1 MKSKVETLA
10 SLAEEFL
17 LVAQE
22 PMQSAHTRLL
32 PSERKLLD
40 CAVMGKILKLRDT
53 QPEEKSAE
61 QSTQRKDDGG
71 DDSKSSGDDCRVR
84 ARVIRWLCSDPG
96 AKALVD
102 PFGIQVQGADISGIA
117 MDSEVEGR
125 FMSLASLVVPF
136 PLVLTQCKLPSRLI
150 LLGAEIPFL
159 NLSGSR
165 VGSVEADML
174 KIKGD
179 LYLRPGRGVEGWDG
193 FQADGCITLAGASIG
208 GDFDCT
214 GARFDGQKH
223 EGREDCGF
231 ALRAEGIKVTG
242 DVLLRNWEPADGG
255 AHMPFVADGIVC
267 LEGARIEGDLR
278 CEGGSF
284 LGAQKKEVPES
295 DSATA
300 AGRISI
306 AASRINVSGSVFL
319 GEGFRANGEVV
330 FTSAHVGGNFECG
343 KGTFEHG
350 SLPGKKP
357 VDALCM
363 DGVTIGQNLNLL
375 DCSVQGRLR
384 FSGSKIGGDLDCEGC
399 TIRGQLVAQRTVVQG
414 SWFWRGVNPTVPAEG
429 RKAAQLLEL
438 DLRDT
443 SVAGIVDN
451 EESWPQSNILTL
463 EGFKYDHF
471 SKCPKSARDRLKW
484 LALQKEFAPQP
495 YHQLAKVLKEDGDA
509 AGARKVLF
517 EMEKLRH
524 RHEMDN
530 RRSQMPIAQKGFRIW
545 LPTIWI
551 LLIRIWHWVLRKT
564 IGYGYYPARALLCL
578 VGLTL
583 AGWFIYWHAY
593 NVTMMKPT
601 DSSAYQCLQ
610 HAGYAPAYY
619 QRFHALTY
627 SLANTFPVINI
638 GKTDSW
644 QPDPNPGA
652 PVQSDVFLYFLR
664 SRLTGPGL
672 LTLFRGV
679 QIFLGW
685 LLTTLGVAAITGLT
699 RKE

>member
-1 MKSKVETLA
+1 MKSKVDTLVT
-10 SLAEEFL
+10 LAEEFL
-17 LVAQE
+17 HVTKE
-22 PMQSAHTRLL
+22 PIQSAHTRLL
-32 PSERKLLD
+32 LSERKLLD
-40 CAVMGKILKLRDT
+40 CAALGKILKLNSRDG
-53 QPEEKSAE
+53 QPDEKRAEKSQE
-61 QSTQRKDDGG
+61 RIDDGA
-71 DDSKSSGDDCRVR
+71 DDSKSTGDDCTVR
-84 ARVIRWLCSDPG
+84 ARVIRWLCSDPE

-102 PFGIQVQGADISGIA
+102 PFGIQVQGADILGID
-117 MDSEVEGR
+117 MDSEGEDR

-136 PLVLTQCKLPSRLI
+136 PVVLTKCKLPSRLI

-159 NLSGSR
+159 NLGGSR

-179 LYLRPGRGVEGWDG
+179 LYLRHG
-193 FQADGCITLAGASIG
+193 FRADGCITLAGASIG

-223 EGREDCGF
+223 EGREDFRF

-242 DVLLRNWEPADGG
+242 DVLLRKWEPLDG
-255 AHMPFVADGIVC
+255 APPRPFVADGIVC

-284 LGAQKKEVPES
+284 LGPQKKEAEQS
-295 DSATA
+295 HAATGA
-300 AGRISI
+300 I
-306 AASRINVSGSVFL
+306 AASRINVSGGVFL
-319 GEGFRANGEVV
+319 GEGFQAHHEVD
-330 FTSAHVGGNFECG
+330 FTSAQVGGNFECSNG
-343 KGTFEHG
+343 VFEHR
-350 SLPGKKP
+350 SLPGEEL
-357 VDALCM
+357 VDALCLDAATIAQHLIL
-363 DGVTIGQNLNLL
+363 DGS
-375 DCSVQGRLR
+375 CVQGRLR
-384 FSGSKIGGDLDCEGC
+384 FSGSKIGGDLDCDRC
-399 TIRGQLVAQRTVVQG
+399 TVRGELVAQRTTVRGV
-414 SWFWRGVNPTVPAEG
+414 WFWRNVKETA
-429 RKAAQLLEL
+429 LLLKL

-443 SVAGIVDN
+443 SVGGIVD
-451 EESWPQSNILTL
+451 EEGSWPKGKILTWD
-463 EGFKYDHF
+463 GFKYDHF
-471 SKCPKSARDRLKW
+471 SKCPKSAKDRLKW

-495 YHQLAKVLKEDGDA
+495 YRQLAKVLKEDGDVS
-509 AGARKVLF
+509 GAREVLF
-517 EMEKLRH
+517 EMENLRH

-530 RRSQMPIAQKGFRIW
+530 RRSQMPIAQKGFRVL

-551 LLIRIWHWVLRKT
+551 LLIRSWHWVLRKT
-564 IGYGYYPARALLCL
+564 VGYGYYPARALLWL

-583 AGWFIYWHAY
+583 AGGFIYWYAY
-593 NVTMMKPT
+593 NLTMMKPT
-601 DSSAYQCLQ
+601 DSSAYQCFQ

-644 QPDPNPGA
+644 QPDPNPGT
-652 PVQSDVFLYFLR
+652 PVPPGAFLYFLR
-664 SRLTGPGL
+664 RRLTGPGL
-672 LTLFRGV
+672 LTFFRHV